1 MATFIP
7 HDNQTSVP
15 ADKDSIVPFDAFY
28 PTLSLTHFRKVMRV
42 DDTVSHD
49 RIIEQM
55 QAAMMTIAN
64 DASAWREQQ
73 TAQKLEQISTEKATA
88 YRMAVYNRTKA
99 FIIENYRDIDTT
111 NDGHAKAE
119 SMESRIDTYLQRSR
133 EMQRI
138 LVSKPRTTIKLV

>member
-7 HDNQTSVP
+7 HDNQSSIP
-15 ADKDSIVPFDAFY
+15 ADKDSVVPFDAFY
-28 PTLSLTHFRKVMRV
+28 PALSLSHFRKVMRV

-55 QAAMMTIAN
+55 QSAILTIAYDIARWRSKQTVN
-64 DASAWREQQ
+64 QLSDLDDAK
-73 TAQKLEQISTEKATA
+73 TTA

-99 FIIENYRDIDTT
+99 LIIENYRDIDTT

-119 SMESRIDTYLQRSR
+119 SMESRIDSYLQRSR
-133 EMQRI
+133 EMQRM
-138 LVSKPRTTIKLV
+138 LTATPRSTIKLV